1 MIKLSYCAKL
11 EGSVSRKV
19 LLLFVLP
26 LFLLLLL
33 VPKTGG
39 QNSASV
45 RPLPHATTTYLAS
58 SMPVKLQEANPSPA
72 KSQPAKLQLTA
83 GMTKPKAVGRPKNK
97 KSKTVSA
104 PLDTVR
110 ITSKFG
116 PRKHP
121 VLKRKSFHNGVDF
134 AAKLNDK
141 VKTIS
146 DGIVV
151 HSGSRGALGKAVFVS
166 HPKLKVTS
174 IYGHLNKVAVRKGE
188 TVSAGNVI
196 GYAGTTGRSTGVHLH
211 LTVKD
216 QKTGNNIEPV
226 RYLNQVA
233 VSESGSLDK
242 SGIRQYPTRTAVL
255 SRVVSRPFRS
265 RPTLDDTTVAELP
278 VSRQPIHS
286 IARNKSSQQRS
297 TTVVV
302 QVRNKNT
309 VSIAKAPTKN
319 NFPKSTAPAQ
329 EASIAGLQLAIKE
342 AAAKAVNL
350 KGLYSEG
357 IISRNKYLEAES
369 NTDMLQEQLQAIQ
382 RNSGSS
388 SS

>member
-11 EGSVSRKV
+11 EGSVSRK

-39 QNSASV
+39 QNNSFV
-45 RPLPHATTTYLAS
+45 RPLTHATTTYRAS

-72 KSQPAKLQLTA
+72 KSQLAKLQLAT

-121 VLKRKSFHNGVDF
+121 VLKRKSFHNGVDL

-141 VKTIS
+141 VKSIS

-151 HSGSRGALGKAVFVS
+151 HSGSRGALGNAVFVS

-174 IYGHLNKVAVRKGE
+174 IYGHLNKVAVRKGDK
-188 TVSAGNVI
+188 VSAGNVI

-226 RYLNQVA
+226 RYFNQVA
-233 VSESGSLDK
+233 ISESVNLAK
-242 SGIRQYPTRTAVL
+242 SRIREYSTRTAVL
-255 SRVVSRPFRS
+255 SRVVPRPIRS
-265 RPTLDDTTVAELP
+265 SLTVRDTTVAKLP
-278 VSRQPIHS
+278 VSRQPDRS
-286 IARNKSSQQRS
+286 IARNKPSQQRS
-297 TTVVV
+297 TTVIAH
-302 QVRNKNT
+302 VRDKHI

-319 NFPKSTAPAQ
+319 NFPKSTAAAQ

-350 KGLYSEG
+350 KNLYSEG
-357 IISRNKYLEAES
+357 IIARNKYLEAQS
-369 NTDMLQEQLQAIQ
+369 NADKLQEQLRAIQ
-382 RNSGSS
+382 TNSGSS
-388 SS
+388 